1 MNKIR
6 EDFMSKTILI
16 VEDND
21 KLRKTVKEFLEFN
34 EYLILEAVD
43 GEEGIAV
50 FEESIKDIDLVLLD
64 IMLPGI
70 DGQEVLKKIREVS
83 AVPVIMM
90 TAKSGDV
97 EQIKSFGNG
106 VDDYIKKPFQLMV
119 LKARIDAMFKR
130 AGRGGSTIKE
140 ETLEPIE
147 VGKLK
152 LDVTS
157 RKAYVDGKL
166 MPTTPKEFDIL
177 VYLAENES
185 VALKR
190 EQILD
195 AVWGQDY
202 DGTFRTVD
210 TVIKQIRNKMGKKCP
225 YIRSIYGVGYIFEV
239 SDD

>member
-1 MNKIR
+1 
-6 EDFMSKTILI
+6 MSKTILI

-34 EYLILEAVD
+34 DYLVLEAVD
-43 GEEGIAV
+43 GEEGVAQ
-50 FEESIKDIDLVLLD
+50 FEEYIEDIDLVLLD

-83 AVPVIMM
+83 SVPVIMM

-97 EQIKSFGNG
+97 EQIKSFSNG

-119 LKARIDAMFKR
+119 LKARIDAIFKR
-130 AGRGGSTIKE
+130 ASHAPTGHIE
-140 ETLEPIE
+140 EKMEPIE

-157 RKAYVDGKL
+157 RKAYIDGKL

-239 SDD
+239 NND

>member
-1 MNKIR
+1 
-6 EDFMSKTILI
+6 MSKTILI

-34 EYLILEAVD
+34 DYLVLEAVD
-43 GEEGIAV
+43 GEEGVAQ
-50 FEESIKDIDLVLLD
+50 FEEYIEDIDLVHLD
-64 IMLPGI
+64 SMLPGI
-70 DGQEVLKKIREVS
+70 DGQDVLKKIREVS
-83 AVPVIMM
+83 TVPVIMM

-97 EQIKSFGNG
+97 EQIKSFSNG

-119 LKARIDAMFKR
+119 LKARIDAIFKR
-130 AGRGGSTIKE
+130 ASHVPTGHIE
-140 ETLEPIE
+140 EKLEPIE
-147 VGKLK
+147 AGKLK

-157 RKAYVDGKL
+157 RKAYINGKL

-239 SDD
+239 NDD

>member
-1 MNKIR
+1 
-6 EDFMSKTILI
+6 MSKAILV

-21 KLRKTVKEFLEFN
+21 KLRKTVRDFLEM
-34 EYLILEAVD
+34 YDYKIYEAEN
-43 GEEGIAV
+43 GEEGIAI
-50 FEESIKDIDLVLLD
+50 FEENIKEIELILLD
-64 IMLPGI
+64 IMLPKM
-70 DGQEVLKKIREVS
+70 DGQEVLKKVREVS
-83 AVPVIMM
+83 TVPVIMM

-119 LKARIDAMFKR
+119 LKARIEAMFKR
-130 AGRGGSTIKE
+130 SNMASGSIKE
-140 ETLEPIE
+140 EVQKPIE

-157 RKAYVDGKL
+157 RKAYINGKL

-202 DGTFRTVD
+202 DGTYRTVD
-210 TVIKQIRNKMGKKCP
+210 TVIKQIRNKMGKDCQ

-239 SDD
+239 EDA

>member
-1 MNKIR
+1 
-6 EDFMSKTILI
+6 
-16 VEDND
+16 
-21 KLRKTVKEFLEFN
+21 
-34 EYLILEAVD
+34 
-43 GEEGIAV
+43 
-50 FEESIKDIDLVLLD
+50 
-64 IMLPGI
+64 MLPGI
-70 DGQEVLKKIREVS
+70 DGQEVLKKVREVS
-83 AVPVIMM
+83 SVPVIMM

-97 EQIKSFGNG
+97 EQIKSFSNG

-119 LKARIDAMFKR
+119 LKARIDAIFKR
-130 AGRGGSTIKE
+130 ASHIPTGHIE
-140 ETLEPIE
+140 EKLEPIE
-147 VGKLK
+147 AGKLK

-157 RKAYVDGKL
+157 RKAYIDGKL

-239 SDD
+239 NND